1 MNEYQKWVTSKPTTD
16 RERKD
21 KRYEINMKVLNSS
34 GVSYKFLSEDHIR
47 IADKI
52 DFWPTT
58 GRWRDLKEK
67 KSHHGGTESI
77 YQALYRLRK
86 IHKASKM
93 SKVNAA
99 GEDLRRKGL

>member
-1 MNEYQKWVTSKPTTD
+1 MNEYQKWRASAPRTD
-16 RERKD
+16 QECKD
-21 KRYEINMKVLNSS
+21 KRRKINMKILSSS
-34 GVSYKFLSEDHIR
+34 GVSYKLLSSDHIR

-86 IHKASKM
+86 LK
-93 SKVNAA
+93 N
-99 GEDLRRKGL
+99 DR